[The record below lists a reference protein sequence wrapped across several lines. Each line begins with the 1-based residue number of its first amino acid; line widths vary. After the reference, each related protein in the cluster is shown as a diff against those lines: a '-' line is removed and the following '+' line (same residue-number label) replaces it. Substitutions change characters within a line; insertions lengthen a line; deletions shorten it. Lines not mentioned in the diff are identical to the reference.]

1 MKEHIYNRNIL
12 LILAA
17 SFFYL
22 SSPMLI
28 NPLIAGFSKNLGSST
43 LLAGVI
49 AGLMNVASLI
59 LRPIAG
65 NLVDRYSKYLL
76 SSIGGIFLIIASIG
90 YVIVTNP
97 AWLLVIRVVN
107 GVGYVLCTVCM
118 ATWMANLLPR
128 KHVGSG
134 MGIYGLMN
142 ALGIALAPAL
152 GIFLYQHFGYRYAFM
167 ASVVSSVLMV
177 ALVQLVTDHGHP
189 VKKTAGVGHSKRF
202 RIVQPQVLPIAMI
215 LMLFALPYFS
225 TQAYIVSYVA
235 SIHSKVAVGS
245 FFPIYA
251 ILLLVLRM
259 SLKDL
264 FDSVAFGKFLYA
276 SLGSTLIGLLALTH
290 LSNNIMM
297 FIAALGFAGGYGLMF
312 SICQATALL
321 IAPHNEQGLANSTF
335 YIGMDLGMSLGPII
349 GGLIKSAIPIVWF
362 YPLMLVTIPIIWLI
376 YFMNRKSLNHV
387 F

>member
-1 MKEHIYNRNIL
+1 
-12 LILAA
+12 
-17 SFFYL
+17 
-22 SSPMLI
+22 
-28 NPLIAGFSKNLGSST
+28 
-43 LLAGVI
+43 
-49 AGLMNVASLI
+49 
-59 LRPIAG
+59 
-65 NLVDRYSKYLL
+65 
-76 SSIGGIFLIIASIG
+76 
-90 YVIVTNP
+90 
-97 AWLLVIRVVN
+97 
-107 GVGYVLCTVCM
+107 
-118 ATWMANLLPR
+118 MANLLPR

-152 GIFLYQHFGYRYAFM
+152 GIFLYQHFGYRYAFI

-189 VKKTAGVGHSKRF
+189 VKKPAGVGHSKRF

-276 SLGSTLIGLLALTH
+276 SLGSTLIGLSALTH

>member
-1 MKEHIYNRNIL
+1 MKKHIYNRNIV

-28 NPLIAGFSKNLGSST
+28 NPLITGFSKSLGSST

-49 AGLMNVASLI
+49 AGLMNIASLI

-76 SSIGGIFLIIASIG
+76 SSLGGFFLIIASVG

-97 AWLLVIRVVN
+97 AWLLIIRVVN
-107 GVGYVLCTVCM
+107 GIGYVLCTVCM

-128 KHVGSG
+128 ERVGSG

-142 ALGIALAPAL
+142 ALGMALAPAL
-152 GIFLYQHFGYRYAFM
+152 GIFLYKHFGYRYAFV
-167 ASVVSSVLMV
+167 ASVISSILMV
-177 ALVQLVTDHGHP
+177 VLVQLVTDHGHP
-189 VKKTAGVGHSKRF
+189 LKKAAGVKHSKKF

-264 FDSVAFGKFLYA
+264 FDSVVFGKFLYA

-290 LSNNIMM
+290 LSNNFMM
-297 FIAALGFAGGYGLMF
+297 FIAALGLAGGYGLMF
-312 SICQATALL
+312 SICQATSLL

-349 GGLIKSAIPIVWF
+349 GGLIKSAIPTAWF
-362 YPLMLVTIPIIWLI
+362 YPVMLVTIPIIWLI

>member
-1 MKEHIYNRNIL
+1 MKKHVYNRNII

-28 NPLIAGFSKNLGSST
+28 NPLITGFSESLGSST
-43 LLAGVI
+43 LLAGMI
-49 AGLMNVASLI
+49 AGLMNITSLI

-65 NLVDRYSKYLL
+65 NLVDRYSKYRL
-76 SSIGGIFLIIASIG
+76 SSLGGIFLIIASVG
-90 YVIVTNP
+90 YVIATNP
-97 AWLLVIRVVN
+97 VWLLVIRVIN
-107 GVGYVLCTVCM
+107 GIGYVLCTVCM

-128 KHVGSG
+128 ERVGSG

-142 ALGIALAPAL
+142 ALGMALAPAL
-152 GIFLYQHFGYRYAFM
+152 GIFLYQHFGYRYVFI
-167 ASVVSSVLMV
+167 ASVVSSFLMV

-189 VKKTAGVGHSKRF
+189 VKKPAGTEQHKKF
-202 RIVQPQVLPIAMI
+202 RLVQPQVLPIAMI

-264 FDSVAFGKFLYA
+264 FDSVAFGKFLYV
-276 SLGSTLIGLLALTH
+276 SLGSTLIGLLALAH

-297 FIAALGFAGGYGLMF
+297 FIAALGLAGGYGLMF

-321 IAPHNEQGLANSTF
+321 IAPHHEQGLANSTF
-335 YIGMDLGMSLGPII
+335 YIGMDLGMSLGPIL
-349 GGLIKSAIPIVWF
+349 GGLIRSTVPITWF
-362 YPLMLVTIPIIWLI
+362 YPVMLVTIPIIWLI